1 MKNRINY
8 IVIITVLAILA
19 CTVTFAQTTT
29 DNGLLTIDRIYSSE
43 FNQDYQMP
51 IQWIENGNAYITI
64 EPSTN
69 VNGGYDL
76 VRNESKSQKSSIYIS
91 ASSLTVN
98 GKSLYI
104 ENFSLS
110 QDGSKVL
117 IFTNSK
123 RVWRSNT
130 KGDYWVYDFNTQ
142 KLKQIGQKF
151 EASSLMFAKFSIDNK
166 LVAYVHNFNI
176 YTEDFVT
183 ENITQLT
190 FDGTDKIINGTFDW
204 VYEEEFGKRDGF
216 SWNPNAK
223 YIAYWHLDASGIG
236 TFNMINNTD
245 SVYSK
250 LIPIQ
255 YPKVGQAPSA
265 TKIGIV
271 DISRQ
276 ETIWIPLPGD
286 EKQHYIPGMQWL
298 NKDILLLQQM
308 NRKQNEL
315 IVWSYS
321 VSTKELKKIYTENE
335 DTWIDLNY
343 PDISSNTWGNNDLPI
358 VDGGTAFL
366 RMTENDKWRHV
377 YKINIASGQK
387 TLITTG
393 GFDVASVSRITDKL
407 LYFIA
412 SPNNST
418 ERYLYSIDIN
428 GNSKQIRLT
437 PEKYK
442 GVNTYN
448 ISPNGKYSFHTHK
461 SVKDVRTVR
470 FVSLPSHKTIS
481 TLIDNELYKKK
492 LEGLELPE
500 IEFFTVTTEEGVD
513 IDGRMIL
520 PIGFDKTKKYPVLF
534 HVYGEPWTQVA
545 TNTPVGLWNIFL
557 AQKGYVIIDMDNRG
571 TPCLKGSEWRKSIYR
586 KIGVLNT
593 DDQAKAAK
601 KILQRPYLD
610 EKRVAVWGWSGGGS
624 MTLNLMFRYPEIYQT
639 GMAVAA
645 VTNQLTYDNIYQ
657 ERYMGLPQENMSD
670 FIDGSPIT
678 YAKNLQGNL
687 LVIHGTGDD
696 NVHYQGA
703 EMLINELIK
712 HNKQFSFMPY
722 PNRSHGIYEG
732 ANTRRHLYTLLT
744 NYILKNTPINKK

>member
-1 MKNRINY
+1 MKKRINH
-8 IVIITVLAILA
+8 IVIITVL
-19 CTVTFAQTTT
+19 TFLGFTSISAQKTT
-29 DNGLLTIDRIYSSE
+29 DSSLLTIDRIYSDE
-43 FNQDYQMP
+43 FREEYQKP
-51 IQWIENGNAYITI
+51 IQWIENGNAYVTI
-64 EPSTN
+64 EASSS

-76 VRNESKSQKSSIYIS
+76 VRNESESQESSIYIA

-98 GKSLYI
+98 GKPLYI
-104 ENFSLS
+104 EDFSLS
-110 QDGSKVL
+110 QDASKVL

-130 KGDYWVYDFNTQ
+130 KGDYWVYDFSTQ
-142 KLKQIGQKF
+142 KLKQVGQKA
-151 EASSLMFAKFSIDNK
+151 EPSSLMFAKFSSDNK

-176 YTEDFVT
+176 YTEDFAT
-183 ENITQLT
+183 GNITQLT
-190 FDGTDKIINGTFDW
+190 FDGTNKIINGTFDW

-216 SWNPNAK
+216 LWNSDAK
-223 YIAYWHLDASGIG
+223 YIAFWHLDASQIG

-245 SVYSK
+245 SVYSRV
-250 LIPIQ
+250 IPIQ

-265 TKIGIV
+265 TKVGVV
-271 DISRQ
+271 DLNKG

-286 EKQHYIPGMQWL
+286 KQQHYIPAMQWL
-298 NKDILLLQQM
+298 NKDVVLLQQM
-308 NRKQNEL
+308 NRKQNKL

-321 VSTKELKKIYTENE
+321 ISTKKLKKIYTENE
-335 DTWIDLNY
+335 ATWIDLNY
-343 PDISSNTWGNNDLPI
+343 PDISSSTWGSNDLPI
-358 VDGGTAFL
+358 VDNGKAFL

-377 YKINIASGQK
+377 YKINIFSGNK
-387 TLITTG
+387 TLLTTG
-393 GFDVASVSRITDKL
+393 DFDVASISRVTDKL
-407 LYFIA
+407 LYYIA
-412 SPNNST
+412 SPDNST
-418 ERYLYSIDIN
+418 ERYLYRTNIN
-428 GNSKQIRLT
+428 GKSKQIAT
-437 PEKYK
+437 SKQYK

-448 ISPNGKYSFHTHK
+448 ISPNGKYAFHTHK
-461 SVKDVRTVR
+461 SVIDIRTVR
-470 FVSLPSHKTIS
+470 FISLPAHKTIA
-481 TLIDNELYKKK
+481 TLIDNDLYKKK
-492 LEGLELPE
+492 LESLTLPKVD
-500 IEFFTVTTEEGVD
+500 FFTVTTKEGIE

-534 HVYGEPWTQVA
+534 HVYGEPWGQVA

-557 AQKGYVIIDMDNRG
+557 AQRGYIIIDMDNRG

-593 DDQAKAAK
+593 HDQAMAAK

-610 EKRVAVWGWSGGGS
+610 EDRVAVWGWSGGGS
-624 MTLNLMFRYPEIYQT
+624 MTLNLMFRYPKIYQT

-645 VTNQLTYDNIYQ
+645 VSNQLTYDNIYQ
-657 ERYMGLPQENMSD
+657 ERYMGLPQENRND
-670 FIDGSPIT
+670 FVEGSPIT
-678 YAKNLQGNL
+678 YAKDLQGNL
-687 LVIHGTGDD
+687 LVVHGTGDD

-744 NYILKNTPINKK
+744 NYLLKNTPINKN